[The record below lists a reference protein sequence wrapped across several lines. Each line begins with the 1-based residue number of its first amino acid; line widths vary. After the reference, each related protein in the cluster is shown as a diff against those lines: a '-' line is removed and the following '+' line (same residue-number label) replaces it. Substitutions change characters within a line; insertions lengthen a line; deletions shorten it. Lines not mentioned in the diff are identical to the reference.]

1 MQVGLF
7 TTRNANMDITANE
20 LRRLIAEELS
30 STDKNDIER
39 MIKKHLKADLEAAVT
54 KSVEK
59 AVKDEVK
66 SALGDKSTQK
76 EMADISKQI
85 IKKLYK
91 DLSFH
96 HPYIIDRIKI

>member
-1 MQVGLF
+1 MHANY
-7 TTRNANMDITANE
+7 RNIYQT
-20 LRRLIAEELS
+20 
-30 STDKNDIER
+30 
-39 MIKKHLKADLEAAVT
+39 
-54 KSVEK
+54 SVEK
-59 AVKDEVK
+59 IVKEELK
-66 SALGDKSTQK
+66 AIMSDKSTQK

>member
-1 MQVGLF
+1 MKF
-7 TTRNANMDITANE
+7 TVTE
-20 LRRLIAEELS
+20 LKLLINEELTK
-30 STDKNDIER
+30 TDKNDIER
-39 MIKKHLKADLEAAVT
+39 MIKKQIKDELKNEVE

-59 AVKDEVK
+59 IVKEELK
-66 SALGDKSTQK
+66 AIMSDKSTQK